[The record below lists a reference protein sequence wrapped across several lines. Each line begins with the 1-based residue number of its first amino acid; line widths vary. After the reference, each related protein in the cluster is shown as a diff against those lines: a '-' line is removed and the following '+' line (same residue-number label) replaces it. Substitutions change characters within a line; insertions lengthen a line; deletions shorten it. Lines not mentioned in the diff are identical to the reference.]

1 MVKKGRGMEKVR
13 GGKREGWRKEKKG
26 GRRRVGRV
34 KGGSRVEM
42 EGGDGLQLVSGFAR
56 GASRKS
62 GDQAWDR

>member
-42 EGGDGLQLVSGFAR
+42 EGENGLQLVSG
-56 GASRKS
+56 
-62 GDQAWDR
+62 